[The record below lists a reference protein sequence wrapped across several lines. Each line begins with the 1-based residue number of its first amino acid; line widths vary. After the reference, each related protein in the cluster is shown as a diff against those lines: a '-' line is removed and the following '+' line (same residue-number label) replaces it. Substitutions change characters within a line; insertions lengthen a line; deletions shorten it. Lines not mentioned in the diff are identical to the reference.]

1 MPSTSGIGCNL
12 GGQNRPDLALH
23 NFSGAQ
29 TWVLDAIH
37 SLDTSYLLWDTPAYM
52 DPAQIVIAKQRNVE
66 MLQNAS
72 DIEVSV
78 IDEQIKVRIINQSG
92 HKLPTGY
99 PEGRRIWI
107 EVHFQD
113 LFGAT
118 LSHHGA
124 YDFDTAELES
134 STTTVFEAKHGI
146 SGLTSTLS
154 GLPEGPS
161 FHFAL
166 NNEIVKDNRIPPKG
180 FTNQGFESV
189 QAQPVGITYEDGQH
203 WHDSYYDI
211 PFESY
216 NVSVRVWYQTASKE
230 YIEFL
235 KDENVTNDAGDI
247 LYEQWLQH
255 DKGPPVLM
263 DELTMEMGIE
273 PFIRG
278 DANSDGSIDLS
289 DPIHLLQVLFLGGN
303 SSFCPSASDGNDD
316 SSTNI
321 SDVVYLLN
329 GLFSGGNAPSL
340 PYPDCGPDPTN
351 DLLRCYG
358 YPCP

>member
-1 MPSTSGIGCNL
+1 
-12 GGQNRPDLALH
+12 
-23 NFSGAQ
+23 
-29 TWVLDAIH
+29 
-37 SLDTSYLLWDTPAYM
+37 
-52 DPAQIVIAKQRNVE
+52 
-66 MLQNAS
+66 
-72 DIEVSV
+72 
-78 IDEQIKVRIINQSG
+78 
-92 HKLPTGY
+92 
-99 PEGRRIWI
+99 
-107 EVHFQD
+107 
-113 LFGAT
+113 
-118 LSHHGA
+118 
-124 YDFDTAELES
+124 
-134 STTTVFEAKHGI
+134 
-146 SGLTSTLS
+146 
-154 GLPEGPS
+154 LPEGPS